1 MNIHS
6 LARTTPRSRA
16 LIAAR
21 RRSGITVEAV
31 AAQFGISTRTVRK
44 WAKRSATEGEM
55 GLRDRS
61 SRPRRRPTELAAEWR
76 DAVLSL
82 RWLRFT
88 QDRIATALG
97 LTKSRVQRVCA
108 AAGMARLKDLEPPE
122 PENRYVRRR
131 AGELV
136 HIDTKKLGRFARPG
150 HRVTGDRRGQTAT
163 RGFGWEFL
171 HIAIDDA
178 TRLAYAEVLKD
189 ERGTTCAR
197 FLRRAAAFF
206 ARHGIRRV
214 ERFMSDNG
222 VGYLSRVFAA
232 ALAELGA
239 AHLRTKPY
247 TPRTNGKAERL
258 IQTMLRSWAYGRSY
272 DNSYE
277 RRAALPAWLLWY
289 NRTRPHGALEGRTPM
304 ETLRM
309 LNRNNVLEL
318 HS

>member
-6 LARTTPRSRA
+6 LARTTPQSRG

-21 RRSGITVEAV
+21 KTAGITVEAI
-31 AAQFGISTRTVRK
+31 AEQFGVSSRTVRK

-61 SRPRRRPTELAAEWR
+61 SRPHRRPTELAPEWR

-88 QDRIATALG
+88 QDRIAVALG

-108 AAGMARLKDLEPPE
+108 AAGMARLSDLEPPE

-131 AGELV
+131 PGELV
-136 HIDTKKLGRFARPG
+136 HVDTKKLGRFAPPG
-150 HRVTGDRRGQTAT
+150 HRVTGDRHGQTAT

-178 TRLAYAEVLKD
+178 TRLVFAEVLKD

-206 ARHGIRRV
+206 ARHGIRRI

-222 VGYLSRVFAA
+222 TGYLSRVFAA

-239 AHLRTKPY
+239 KHVRTKPY

-258 IQTMLRSWAYGRSY
+258 IQTMLRSWAYGRPY

-277 RRAALPAWLLWY
+277 RRSALPAWLLWY

-309 LNRNNVLEL
+309 LNRNNVLNL
-318 HS
+318 HI